1 VKPLNDYVIVRVRD
15 KNKETA
21 DKIEKKTG
29 IFIPESANLE
39 YETAMEQGEVI
50 FTASSEVSVGDQV
63 LFNTFATLDFRFQG
77 KETWAINIKD
87 IIAIL

>member
-1 VKPLNDYVIVRVRD
+1 MKPLNDYVIVRAKD
-15 KNKETA
+15 KNKET
-21 DKIEKKTG
+21 KEKVERETG
-29 IFIPESANLE
+29 IILPDGANVE

-50 FTASSEVSVGDQV
+50 FSASEKVKKGDQV

-77 KETWAINIKD
+77 KETWAIHSKD